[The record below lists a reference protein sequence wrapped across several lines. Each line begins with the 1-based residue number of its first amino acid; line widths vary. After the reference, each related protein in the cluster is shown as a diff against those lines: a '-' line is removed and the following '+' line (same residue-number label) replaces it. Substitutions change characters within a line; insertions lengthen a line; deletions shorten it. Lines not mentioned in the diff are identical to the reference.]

1 MPLQSS
7 RSPLLSRQ
15 AKKYHLLILPFV
27 LVAITLLCIVFFPS
41 SIPSGDRWLIFADG
55 LGICILCSWAFLRSP
70 LQSIDI
76 FKPQLLYR
84 AIIFVY
90 YGLPTILFASSG
102 SYGPDKK
109 FTLIFVRNAEIAK
122 YTATYLFLFTLV
134 TLVAFD
140 IGVKISQKSL
150 GKIGWPLNISSSYF
164 KWLFSLYLLLVIP
177 IRSFQVF
184 SGAYIFETGVFNKI
198 PAWWALLNYPAI
210 LITFVAEMYC
220 LILAYAPRYRTF
232 ARLSIAVLMFSEQ
245 YLVAFVS
252 SSKQSLLLVTLN
264 LLLVLRISQAISF
277 FQIILLTTGTALVF
291 APLTLIVRYMD
302 VRYLRSLNL
311 FDALSFVG
319 KTMVD
324 TIKSNYFSIGDY
336 LALSITSLS
345 KRTDGFR
352 TAARS
357 IDIAMNHLEPAG
369 GATVMAGF
377 YNLVPSFL
385 WPERNELT
393 RNVVHFTTVF
403 FDRTGEDA
411 HIGIAISQAAEWYYN
426 FGYYGGLIACA
437 VFALSIGFILG
448 AIYGSPEEGKKNN
461 LFFFGLVIYL
471 PIATQFLFLDLP
483 LFTSLANGIRYTII
497 GAIFYFLLSITQ
509 KKTQ

>member
-1 MPLQSS
+1 MSLQPS
-7 RSPLLSRQ
+7 RSPLLSRKV
-15 AKKYHLLILPFV
+15 KKSHLFILPFV
-27 LVAITLLCIVFFPS
+27 LIAITLLCIVFFPG
-41 SIPSGDRWLIFADG
+41 SIPSGDRWLVFADG

-76 FKPQLLYR
+76 FQPQLLYR

-90 YGLPTILFASSG
+90 YGLPTILFASMG
-102 SYGPDKK
+102 SYGPEKK
-109 FTLIFVRNAEIAK
+109 FSLIFVRNAEIAK
-122 YTATYLFLFTLV
+122 YTGTYLFLFTLV
-134 TLVAFD
+134 TLVMFD
-140 IGVKISQKSL
+140 LGIKISQKSFRKMGL
-150 GKIGWPLNISSSYF
+150 PLQVSSSYL
-164 KWLFSLYLLLVIP
+164 KWLLFLYILLVIP

-184 SGAYIFETGVFNKI
+184 SGAYIFEAGAFNKI

-220 LILAYAPRYRTF
+220 LILAHSPRYRTLP
-232 ARLSIAVLMFSEQ
+232 RLSIAVLMFIEQ

-264 LLLVLRISQAISF
+264 LLLVLWISRAISF

-291 APLTLIVRYMD
+291 APLTLIIRYMD

-324 TIKSNYFSIGDY
+324 TIINNYFSIGDY

-345 KRTDGFR
+345 KRIDGFR

-385 WPERNELT
+385 WPEKNKIT
-393 RNVVHFTTVF
+393 RDVVHFTTVF
-403 FDRTGEDA
+403 FDRTGEEA
-411 HIGIAISQAAEWYYN
+411 NIGIAISQAAEWYYN

-437 VFALSIGFILG
+437 VFALSIGFLLG
-448 AIYGSPEEGKKNN
+448 AIYGSPVEGKENN
-461 LFFFGLVIYL
+461 WFFFGLVIYL
-471 PIATQFLFLDLP
+471 PTSTQFLFLDLP

-497 GAIFYFLLSITQ
+497 GSIFYFLLSINQ
-509 KKTQ
+509 KKRQ